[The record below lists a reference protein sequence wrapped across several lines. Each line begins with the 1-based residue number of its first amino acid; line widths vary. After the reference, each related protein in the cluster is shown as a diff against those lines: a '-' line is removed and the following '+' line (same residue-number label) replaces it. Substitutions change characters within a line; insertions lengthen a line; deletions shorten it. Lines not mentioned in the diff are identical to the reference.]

1 MKHRS
6 LYKQGILAFGFLL
19 LLTHTPLFA
28 QRPGPIRCYWNRLV
42 HDTTNIS
49 QPQLLVYPTL
59 AYSPETSWEFGL
71 SSLYVFY
78 AKRDTTNRLSEVNG
92 FTFYTLEKQWG
103 VWFDH
108 ALYSDKNHWFV
119 LGRMRVQSFPL
130 FYHGIGPHSPATY
143 LALVDADHIQIKER
157 VLRKVY
163 KNVYAGI
170 ETDFQRISSVQFLSH
185 HNGISYELPGGSKGS
200 ANLGIGAGIIYDNR
214 HNVLNVRHGI
224 FSEIAVL
231 RYDEAWASDY
241 SFTSV
246 ISDNRFYKAI
256 NKRDV
261 LAAQMFGQ
269 FTNGD
274 VPFNHLALMG
284 GESLMRGYYMGRY
297 RDNHLVASQIEYRM
311 LPLPFSFTKN
321 GAQAHSLVPVLFSAK
336 KQTFISTTLCWQA
349 VPASATCFFLKRI
362 FSPVWM
368 WPLPAKALASIFILA
383 KHFNACCIKQ
393 TGQYFM
399 VLPEA
404 C

>member
-1 MKHRS
+1 MKDRS
-6 LYKQGILAFGFLL
+6 LYKKGILAFGFLL

-28 QRPGPIRCYWNRLV
+28 QNRPGPIKRYWNRLV

-49 QPQLLVYPTL
+49 QPQLLVYPTV

-103 VWFDH
+103 GWFDH
-108 ALYSDKNHWFV
+108 ALYSHKNHWFV

-170 ETDFQRISSVQFLSH
+170 ETDFQRISSVQFLNH
-185 HNGISYELPGGSKGS
+185 HNGISYELPEGSKGS

-231 RYDEAWASDY
+231 RYDDAWGSDY

-261 LAAQMFGQ
+261 LAAQVFGQ

-284 GESLMRGYYMGRY
+284 GESLMRGYYLGRY
-297 RDNHLVASQIEYRM
+297 RDNNLVASQIEYRM
-311 LPLPFSFTKN
+311 LPLPFSFTKKW
-321 GAQAHSLVPVLFSAK
+321 GASV
-336 KQTFISTTLCWQA
+336 FISSGT
-349 VPASATCFFLKRI
+349 VFGEE
-362 FSPVWM
+362 
-368 WPLPAKALASIFILA
+368 AKFHINDIVLAGGAGIRYLLFPKKDIYTRLDVAFTSEG
-383 KHFNACCIKQ
+383 
-393 TGQYFM
+393 TGFYIYIG
-399 VLPEA
+399 EA
-404 C
+404 F